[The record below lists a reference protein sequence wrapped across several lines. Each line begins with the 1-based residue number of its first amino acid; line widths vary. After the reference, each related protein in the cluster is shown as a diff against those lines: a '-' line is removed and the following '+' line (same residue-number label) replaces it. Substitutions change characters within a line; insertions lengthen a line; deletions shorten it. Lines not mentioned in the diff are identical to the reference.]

1 MKKIHKKEDS
11 MIVQP
16 KIRGSICTTAHPEG
30 CAKHVMQWIEYVKK
44 QLCLSKGPKKVLVIG
59 ASTGFGLASR
69 IVAAFGMGAKTI
81 GVFFEKPANE
91 KRTASAGWYNAAA
104 FEKAVHDEELY
115 AKSINGDAFSE
126 EIKQKT
132 IDLIQNDWQGNVDLV
147 IYSIASPR
155 RIHPKSGEV
164 FNSVLKP
171 IGQQYHNKTV
181 DVMTG
186 KVSEISIEPAN
197 EKEIKDT
204 EAVMGGEDLVLW
216 IDTLLK
222 NNCLIK
228 GVRVVA
234 FTYIGPELTHAIY
247 RNGTIGR
254 AKLHLEK
261 TAKEL
266 DVQLKSKL
274 DGRALI
280 SVNKALV
287 TQASAA
293 IPVVP
298 LYVSL
303 LYKIM
308 KTKNIH
314 EGCIEQMWRLFSKH
328 LYNDR
333 GIPTDDEGRI
343 RIDDL
348 EMRDDVQEEVG
359 RLWHFIGNDNIETI
373 SDISGYRREFYQL
386 FGFNLGNVNYEKEV
400 NIDVNISSIN

>member
-1 MKKIHKKEDS
+1 

-16 KIRGSICTTAHPEG
+16 KIRGFICTTAHPEG
-30 CAKHVMQWIEYVKK
+30 CAKRVMQWIEYAKE
-44 QLCLSKGPKKVLVIG
+44 QLCLSEGPKKVLVIG

-69 IVAAFGMGAKTI
+69 IVAAFSAGAKTI
-81 GVFFEKPANE
+81 GVFFEKPANG
-91 KRTASAGWYNAAA
+91 KRTASAGWYNTAA
-104 FEKAVHDEELY
+104 FEKAAHDEGLY

-132 IDLIQNDWQGNVDLV
+132 IDLIQNDWQGGVDLV

-155 RIHPKSGEV
+155 RIHPKSGKV

-171 IGQQYHNKTV
+171 IGQPYRNKTV

-186 KVSEISIEPAN
+186 EVSEIFVEPAN

-204 EAVMGGEDLVLW
+204 ETVMGGEDWVLW
-216 IDTLLK
+216 IDALLK
-222 NNCLIK
+222 SNCLIK
-228 GVRVVA
+228 SVKAVA
-234 FTYIGPELTHAIY
+234 FTYIGPKLTHAIY

-261 TAKEL
+261 TVKKL
-266 DVQLKSKL
+266 DAQLKSKL

-287 TQASAA
+287 TQASVA

-298 LYVSL
+298 LYISL
-303 LYKIM
+303 LYEIM

-314 EGCIEQMWRLFSKH
+314 EGCIEQMWRLFSER
-328 LYNDR
+328 LYHNHE
-333 GIPTDDEGRI
+333 IPTDAEGRI

-348 EMRDDVQEEVG
+348 EMRDDVQKAVE
-359 RLWHFIGNDNIETI
+359 RLWCSIGNDNVETV
-373 SDISGYRREFYQL
+373 SDIVGYRREFYQI
-386 FGFNLGNVNYEKEV
+386 FGFDVHDVNYKKEV
-400 NIDVNISSIN
+400 DIDVTIPSIN

>member
-1 MKKIHKKEDS
+1 
-11 MIVQP
+11 MIIKP
-16 KIRGSICTTAHPEG
+16 KIRGFICTTAHPEG
-30 CAKHVMQWIEYVKK
+30 CTKHVMQWIEYVKK
-44 QLCLSKGPKKVLVIG
+44 QSCLGEGPKKVLVIG
-59 ASTGFGLASR
+59 ASTGFGLGSR
-69 IVAAFGMGAKTI
+69 IVAAFGMGAKTV
-81 GVFFEKPANE
+81 GVFFEKPANR

-104 FEKAVHDEELY
+104 FEKAAHDEELY

-126 EIKQKT
+126 AIKQKT
-132 IDLIQNDWQGNVDLV
+132 IDLIKNDWQGNVDLV

-171 IGQQYHNKTV
+171 IGQQYRSKTV
-181 DVMTG
+181 NVMTG
-186 KVSEISIEPAN
+186 KVSEIFIEPAN

-204 EAVMGGEDLVLW
+204 EAVMGGEDWILW
-216 IDTLLK
+216 VDTLLK
-222 NNCLIK
+222 NNCLAK
-228 GVRVVA
+228 GVKAVT

-261 TAKEL
+261 AVKEL
-266 DVQLKSKL
+266 DVQLKLKL

-287 TQASAA
+287 THASAA

-298 LYVSL
+298 LYISL

-314 EGCIEQMWRLFSKH
+314 EGCIEQIWRLFSQY
-328 LYNDR
+328 LYNNHE
-333 GIPTDDEGRI
+333 IPTDAEGRI

-348 EMRDDVQEEVG
+348 EMRYDVQKEVE
-359 RLWHFIGNDNIETI
+359 RLWHLIGNDNIEI
-373 SDISGYRREFYQL
+373 VSDIAGYRREFYQL
-386 FGFNLGNVNYEKEV
+386 FGFDLGNVNYEKEV
-400 NIDVNISSIN
+400 DIDVTIPSIN

>member
-1 MKKIHKKEDS
+1 
-11 MIVQP
+11 MIIQP
-16 KIRGSICTTAHPEG
+16 KIRGFICTTAHPEG
-30 CAKHVMQWIEYVKK
+30 CTKYVMQWIEYVKK
-44 QLCLSKGPKKVLVIG
+44 QSCLNEGPKKVLVIG
-59 ASTGFGLASR
+59 ASTGFGLGSR
-69 IVAAFGMGAKTI
+69 IVAAFGMGAKTV
-81 GVFFEKPANE
+81 GVFFEKPANG

-104 FEKAVHDEELY
+104 FEKVARDEELY

-132 IDLIQNDWQGNVDLV
+132 IDLIQNDWQGDVDLV

-171 IGQQYHNKTV
+171 IGQQYRNKTV
-181 DVMTG
+181 NVMTG
-186 KVSEISIEPAN
+186 KVSEIFIEPAN

-204 EAVMGGEDLVLW
+204 EAVMGGEDRILW
-216 IDTLLK
+216 IDALLK
-222 NNCLIK
+222 NNCLAKGIK
-228 GVRVVA
+228 AVT

-261 TAKEL
+261 AVKEL
-266 DVQLKSKL
+266 DIQLKLKL

-287 TQASAA
+287 THASTA

-298 LYVSL
+298 LYISL

-314 EGCIEQMWRLFSKH
+314 EGCIEQMWRLFSQY
-328 LYNDR
+328 LYNNHE
-333 GIPTDDEGRI
+333 IPTDVEGRI

-348 EMRDDVQEEVG
+348 EMRYDVQQEVE
-359 RLWHFIGNDNIETI
+359 RLWHSIGNDNIETI
-373 SDISGYRREFYQL
+373 SDIAGYRREFYQL
-386 FGFNLGNVNYEKEV
+386 FGFDLDNVNYKKEV
-400 NIDVNISSIN
+400 DIDINIPSIN

>member
-1 MKKIHKKEDS
+1 
-11 MIVQP
+11 MIIQP
-16 KIRGSICTTAHPEG
+16 KIRGFICTTAHPEG
-30 CAKHVMQWIEYVKK
+30 CTKYVMQWIEYVKK
-44 QLCLSKGPKKVLVIG
+44 QSCLNEGPKKVLVIG
-59 ASTGFGLASR
+59 ASTGFGLGSR
-69 IVAAFGMGAKTI
+69 IVAAFGMGAKTV
-81 GVFFEKPANE
+81 GVFFEKPANG

-104 FEKAVHDEELY
+104 FEKVARDEELY

-132 IDLIQNDWQGNVDLV
+132 IDLIQNDWQGDVDLV

-171 IGQQYHNKTV
+171 IGQQYRNKTV
-181 DVMTG
+181 NVMTG
-186 KVSEISIEPAN
+186 KVSEIFIEPAN

-204 EAVMGGEDLVLW
+204 EAVMGGEDWILW
-216 IDTLLK
+216 IDALLK
-222 NNCLIK
+222 NNCLAKGIK
-228 GVRVVA
+228 AVT

-261 TAKEL
+261 AVKEL
-266 DVQLKSKL
+266 DIQLKLKL

-287 TQASAA
+287 THASTA

-298 LYVSL
+298 LYISL

-308 KTKNIH
+308 KTKKYSR
-314 EGCIEQMWRLFSKH
+314 RL
-328 LYNDR
+328 Y
-333 GIPTDDEGRI
+333 
-343 RIDDL
+343 
-348 EMRDDVQEEVG
+348 
-359 RLWHFIGNDNIETI
+359 
-373 SDISGYRREFYQL
+373 
-386 FGFNLGNVNYEKEV
+386 
-400 NIDVNISSIN
+400 

>member
-1 MKKIHKKEDS
+1 
-11 MIVQP
+11 MIIQP
-16 KIRGSICTTAHPEG
+16 KIRGFICTTAHPEG
-30 CAKHVMQWIEYVKK
+30 CTKYVMQWIEYVKK
-44 QLCLSKGPKKVLVIG
+44 QSCLNEGPKKVLVIG
-59 ASTGFGLASR
+59 ASTGFGLGSR
-69 IVAAFGMGAKTI
+69 IVAAFGMGAKTV
-81 GVFFEKPANE
+81 GVFFEKPANG

-104 FEKAVHDEELY
+104 FEKVARDEELY

-132 IDLIQNDWQGNVDLV
+132 IDLIQNDWQGDVDLV

-171 IGQQYHNKTV
+171 IGQQYRNKTV
-181 DVMTG
+181 NVMTG
-186 KVSEISIEPAN
+186 KVSEIFIEPAN

-204 EAVMGGEDLVLW
+204 EAVMGGEDWILW
-216 IDTLLK
+216 IDALLK
-222 NNCLIK
+222 NNCLAKGIK
-228 GVRVVA
+228 AVT

-261 TAKEL
+261 AVKEL
-266 DVQLKSKL
+266 DIQLKLKL

-287 TQASAA
+287 THASTA

-298 LYVSL
+298 LYISL

-314 EGCIEQMWRLFSKH
+314 EGCIEQMWRLFSQY
-328 LYNDR
+328 LYNNHE
-333 GIPTDDEGRI
+333 IPTDVEGRI

-348 EMRDDVQEEVG
+348 EMRYDVQQEVE
-359 RLWHFIGNDNIETI
+359 RLWHSIGNDNIETI
-373 SDISGYRREFYQL
+373 SDIAGYRREFYQL
-386 FGFNLGNVNYEKEV
+386 FGFDLDNVNYKKEV
-400 NIDVNISSIN
+400 DIDINIPSIN